1 MKILQK
7 WWNTI
12 KNWLT
17 LSDESSTPPKK
28 VKTKAKTKKNVKRDD
43 YLNMILEAKKTEDE
57 VGKRRYMSRLA
68 NNLTKAI
75 TSNDSSAI
83 DIAEKRIRN
92 YLNKRKK

>member
-7 WWNTI
+7 WWNVI
-12 KNWLT
+12 KSWLS

-28 VKTKAKTKKNVKRDD
+28 AKTKSKKKVKKDD
-43 YLNMILEAKKTEDE
+43 YLTMILEAKKTEDE

-75 TSNDSSAI
+75 ASNDSSAI